1 MARRIIS
8 FGLLGAAVTL
18 SAVVLRAAAGSAEE
32 LAFSRTESA
41 QAPDGARI
49 YKERCAT
56 CHDAPDTTR
65 SPGREQLR
73 ARSAVQ
79 IVASLDSGGVM
90 AAQGQPLSTAEK
102 QAVAE
107 FITGATGAIGASGSP
122 GAVGATGALGAA
134 TAAAAT
140 ASTSSAA
147 AAGVAAK
154 AAAVDPSVGA
164 CAPSMMNSSL
174 PNLTSQP
181 MWNGWGN
188 DLANTRYQPAKTAGV
203 TATDV
208 PKLKLKWAFG
218 FQGTNSSSGQPTIA
232 GGRVF
237 VGNINSFVYSLDA
250 NTGCTYWS
258 FKADA
263 GVRTA
268 VTVAAIAGGKHV
280 AMFGDIRA
288 HVYGVDAQTGA
299 QLWKVKVDDHQFA
312 RITGA
317 PTFANGRLY
326 VPVSSI
332 EEVAGARPN
341 YPCCTFRGS
350 VVALDAAT
358 GKQFWKSYMIPE
370 APKVVSKNSAGVDQW
385 RSAGVAVWTSPTVD
399 VAKNM
404 IYVATG
410 NAYTSPAAPTS
421 DAVVA
426 LSMTD
431 GAIQWS
437 QQVTP
442 GDVYVIGCK
451 PGVENC
457 PEEVGPDFD
466 FGNSPILRT
475 LPGGRRIIALGQKS
489 GVVYGIDP
497 DNKGK
502 LLWQVR
508 VGKGGELGGIEWGS
522 AADEQNI
529 YVPVS
534 DVLRPPAE
542 AGGLHAVRLA
552 TGEIAWSAPAPAL
565 TCKGGPGCTGAQS
578 APVSVIPG
586 AVFSGSVDGHIR
598 AYSTTDGKIIWDFDT
613 MREFQTV
620 NGVKAQG
627 GSLDAAGP
635 VIAGGLLLTNSG
647 YGQWRG
653 KPGNVLL
660 AFAVE

>member
-1 MARRIIS
+1 MSRRAVS
-8 FGLLGAAVTL
+8 LGLLGAVVTL
-18 SAVVLRAAAGSAEE
+18 SAVVLSATIGSPERTASLEGRGFSPVDSVQAA
-32 LAFSRTESA
+32 
-41 QAPDGARI
+41 DGARV
-49 YKERCAT
+49 YNERCAT
-56 CHDAPDTTR
+56 CHDAPDSTR

-73 ARSAVQ
+73 TRTVAQ
-79 IVASLDSGGVM
+79 IVAALDSGGVM
-90 AAQGQPLSTAEK
+90 AAQGQPLSPAER
-102 QAVAE
+102 QSVAA
-107 FITGATGAIGASGSP
+107 FLATM
-122 GAVGATGALGAA
+122 TD
-134 TAAAAT
+134 AAAAT
-140 ASTSSAA
+140 TAKPTPPATPPAA
-147 AAGVAAK
+147 PA
-154 AAAVDPSVGA
+154 AAAVDPAVGA

-174 PNLTSQP
+174 PNLSAHP

-188 DLANTRYQPAKTAGV
+188 DLANTRFQPAKAAGL

-208 PKLKLKWAFG
+208 PKLTLKWAFG
-218 FQGTNSSSGQPTIA
+218 FAGTAASSGQPTVA

-237 VGNINSFVYSLDA
+237 VGNPNGFVYSLDA
-250 NTGCTYWS
+250 TTGCTYWS
-258 FKADA
+258 FKADG

-268 VTVAAIAGGKHV
+268 VSIAPIAGGKHV

-288 HVYGVDAQTGA
+288 NVYGLDAQTGA
-299 QLWKVKVDDHQFA
+299 QIWKMKADDHQFA

-317 PTFANGRLY
+317 PTYANGRLY

-350 VVALDAAT
+350 VIALDAAT
-358 GKQFWKSYMIPE
+358 GKQFWKSFMIPE
-370 APKVVSKNSAGVDQW
+370 PPKVVGKNSAGTEQW
-385 RSAGVAVWTSPTVD
+385 RSAGVAVWTSPTID
-399 VAKNM
+399 VGKNM

-431 GAIQWS
+431 GSIQWS

-457 PEEVGPDFD
+457 PDDVGPDFD

-475 LPGGRRIIALGQKS
+475 LPGGRRILTLGQKS

-502 LLWQVR
+502 VLWQVR

-534 DVLRPPAE
+534 DVLRPPTE
-542 AGGLHAVRLA
+542 AGGLHAVKLA
-552 TGEIAWSAPAPAL
+552 TGEIAWSAPPPPL
-565 TCKGGPGCTGAQS
+565 TCKSGPGCTGAQS

-627 GSLDAAGP
+627 GSIDAAGP
-635 VIAGGLLLTNSG
+635 VIAGGMLLTTSG

-653 KPGNVLL
+653 KGGNVLL
-660 AFAVE
+660 AFTVE

>member
-1 MARRIIS
+1 VITRSTRS
-8 FGLLGAAVTL
+8 LGLLGSALTL
-18 SAVVLRAAAGSAEE
+18 SAIVLSAAIGTAEGPGE
-32 LAFSRTESA
+32 TAEGRGFSPVQPV

-65 SPGREQLR
+65 SPGLEQLR
-73 ARSAVQ
+73 VRSAAQ
-79 IVASLDSGGVM
+79 IIASLDPGGVM
-90 AAQGQPLSTAEK
+90 AAQGQPLSTTDK
-102 QAVAE
+102 QAVAA
-107 FITGATGAIGASGSP
+107 FLSAATGTTGATA
-122 GAVGATGALGAA
+122 ATG
-134 TAAAAT
+134 T
-140 ASTSSAA
+140 
-147 AAGVAAK
+147 AGVRMSPAAPLG

-164 CAPSMMNSSL
+164 CAPSMINSSL
-174 PNLTSQP
+174 PSLTSQP

-188 DLANTRYQPAKTAGV
+188 DLANTRFQPTNAAGLTV
-203 TATDV
+203 SDV
-208 PKLKLKWAFG
+208 PKLTLKWAFG
-218 FQGTNSSSGQPTIA
+218 FAGTSASSGQPTIA

-237 VGNINSFVYSLDA
+237 VGNPNGFVYSLDA

-258 FKADA
+258 FKADG

-268 VTVAAIAGGKHV
+268 VSVAAIEGGKHV

-288 HVYGVDAQTGA
+288 NVYGLDAQTGA
-299 QLWKVKVDDHQFA
+299 QIWKVKADDHQFA

-317 PTFANGRLY
+317 PTYANGRLY

-350 VVALDAAT
+350 VIALDAAT

-370 APKVVSKNSAGVDQW
+370 PPKVVGKNSAGTDQW
-385 RSAGVAVWTSPTVD
+385 RSAGVAVWTSPTIDVD
-399 VAKNM
+399 KNM

-431 GAIQWS
+431 GSIQWT

-457 PEEVGPDFD
+457 PDDVGPDFD

-475 LPGGRRIIALGQKS
+475 LPGGRRIITLGQKS

-508 VGKGGELGGIEWGS
+508 VGKGGELGGVEWGS

-613 MREFQTV
+613 LREFQTV

-660 AFAVE
+660 AFGVK

>member
-1 MARRIIS
+1 
-8 FGLLGAAVTL
+8 
-18 SAVVLRAAAGSAEE
+18 
-32 LAFSRTESA
+32 
-41 QAPDGARI
+41 
-49 YKERCAT
+49 
-56 CHDAPDTTR
+56 
-65 SPGREQLR
+65 
-73 ARSAVQ
+73 
-79 IVASLDSGGVM
+79 
-90 AAQGQPLSTAEK
+90 
-102 QAVAE
+102 
-107 FITGATGAIGASGSP
+107 
-122 GAVGATGALGAA
+122 
-134 TAAAAT
+134 
-140 ASTSSAA
+140 
-147 AAGVAAK
+147 
-154 AAAVDPSVGA
+154 
-164 CAPSMMNSSL
+164 
-174 PNLTSQP
+174 
-181 MWNGWGN
+181 
-188 DLANTRYQPAKTAGV
+188 
-203 TATDV
+203 
-208 PKLKLKWAFG
+208 
-218 FQGTNSSSGQPTIA
+218 
-232 GGRVF
+232 
-237 VGNINSFVYSLDA
+237 
-250 NTGCTYWS
+250 
-258 FKADA
+258 
-263 GVRTA
+263 
-268 VTVAAIAGGKHV
+268 
-280 AMFGDIRA
+280 
-288 HVYGVDAQTGA
+288 
-299 QLWKVKVDDHQFA
+299 
-312 RITGA
+312 
-317 PTFANGRLY
+317 
-326 VPVSSI
+326 VSSI

-350 VVALDAAT
+350 VLALDAAT

-370 APKVVSKNSAGVDQW
+370 APKPVGKNSQGTEQW
-385 RSAGVAVWTSPTVD
+385 RSAGVAVWTSPTID

-457 PEEVGPDFD
+457 PDEVGPDFD

-475 LPGGRRIIALGQKS
+475 LPGGRRIITLGQKS
-489 GVVYGIDP
+489 GVVYGMDP

-502 LLWQVR
+502 LVWQVR

-552 TGEIAWSAPAPAL
+552 TGEIAWSAPAPPL

-586 AVFSGSVDGHIR
+586 VVFSGSVDGHIR
-598 AYSTTDGKIIWDFDT
+598 GYSTADGKIIWDFDT

-660 AFAVE
+660 AFTVE

>member
-1 MARRIIS
+1 MTRRAVS
-8 FGLLGAAVTL
+8 FGLLSAAVTV
-18 SAVVLRAAAGSAEE
+18 SAVVLSAAIRASEGTGSPEG
-32 LAFSRTESA
+32 RGIGPVDSA
-41 QAPDGARI
+41 QSVDGARV

-56 CHDAPDTTR
+56 CHDAPESTR

-73 ARSAVQ
+73 VRSVAQ
-79 IVASLDSGGVM
+79 IVASLDPGGVM
-90 AAQGQPLSTAEK
+90 AAQGQPLSAIEK
-102 QAVAE
+102 QAVAA
-107 FITGATGAIGASGSP
+107 FLSGASGATVP
-122 GAVGATGALGAA
+122 VDATGSKPA
-134 TAAAAT
+134 TPAAAP
-140 ASTSSAA
+140 SAA
-147 AAGVAAK
+147 AP
-154 AAAVDPSVGA
+154 AVDPSVGA
-164 CAPSMMNSSL
+164 CAPSMINSSL
-174 PNLTSQP
+174 PSLSAHP

-188 DLANTRYQPAKTAGV
+188 DLSNTRFQPTKAAGLTAS
-203 TATDV
+203 DV
-208 PKLKLKWAFG
+208 PKLTLKWAFG
-218 FQGTNSSSGQPTIA
+218 FPGTPVSSGQPTIA

-237 VGNINSFVYSLDA
+237 VGNPNGFVYSLDA

-258 FKADA
+258 FKADG

-268 VTVAAIAGGKHV
+268 VSVAPIDGGKHV
-280 AMFGDIRA
+280 AMFGDFRA
-288 HVYGVDAQTGA
+288 NVYGVDAQTGA
-299 QLWKVKVDDHQFA
+299 QIWKIKADDHQFA

-317 PTFANGRLY
+317 PTYANGRLY

-350 VVALDAAT
+350 VIALDAAT

-370 APKVVSKNSAGVDQW
+370 PPKVVGKNSAGTEQW
-385 RSAGVAVWTSPTVD
+385 RSAGVAVWTSPTID

-421 DAVVA
+421 DAIVA

-457 PEEVGPDFD
+457 PDEVGPDFD

-475 LPGGRRIIALGQKS
+475 LPGGRRIITLGQKS

-508 VGKGGELGGIEWGS
+508 VGKGGELGGVEWGS

-586 AVFSGSVDGHIR
+586 VVFSGSVDGHIR
-598 AYSTTDGKIIWDFDT
+598 GYSTTDGKIIWDFDT

-660 AFAVE
+660 AFAVK